1 MYRGRDYKGEGVC
14 PVLAN
19 PYRVTAGTGHR
30 ELLSGDPAWVTGQ
43 LPHACAWLRDAGMQ
57 YGISGMALGFDLDWA
72 EAVLDAG
79 MKLCIAIPFEE
90 QPARW
95 TRANKARWWTIRK
108 AATSEHIIGKVP
120 ADLPPKRRSGA
131 VNRLL
136 FDRNTFMF
144 DHAGAAITDWEPG
157 RVTGGTANALFYA
170 SMMRNLPGV
179 WLDPVNRK
187 VNFLLPGRADLEL
200 CALENDDCRHVA
212 LVTSVTIA
220 EQRLAEL
227 TAAGFTDWRIRHAR
241 QHQRHDD
248 GCGNCIE
255 QLARASQAAAARPA

>member
-1 MYRGRDYKGEGVC
+1 MLVS
-14 PVLAN
+14 

-30 ELLSGDPAWVTGQ
+30 ELLSGDPAWVTDQ
-43 LPHACAWLRDAGMQ
+43 LPRACTWLRAAGMQ

-72 EAVLDAG
+72 EAILDARL
-79 MKLCIAIPFEE
+79 KLCIAIPFEE

-95 TRANKARWWTIRK
+95 NRANKARWWKIRK
-108 AATSEHIIGKVP
+108 AATSERIVGKIP
-120 ADLPPKRRSGA
+120 SDMPPGRRAGA

-136 FDRNTFMF
+136 SDRNRFMF
-144 DHAGAAITDWEPG
+144 DHAGAALTVWEPG
-157 RVTGGTANALFYA
+157 RVTGGTAGALSYA
-170 SMMRNLPGV
+170 ALRHHMPGI

-212 LVTSVTIA
+212 LVASVAIA
-220 EQRLAEL
+220 EQRLAAL

-241 QHQRHDD
+241 QHERHDD
-248 GCGNCIE
+248 GCANCIE
-255 QLARASQAAAARPA
+255 QLALAAQTGAAAAQTA

>member
-1 MYRGRDYKGEGVC
+1 LDS
-14 PVLAN
+14 

-30 ELLSGDPAWVTGQ
+30 ELLAGDPAWVTDQ
-43 LPHACAWLRDAGMQ
+43 LPRACAWLRAAGMQ

-95 TRANKARWWTIRK
+95 TRANKARWWKIRK
-108 AATSEHIIGKVP
+108 AATRERVIGTIP
-120 ADLPPKRRSGA
+120 TDLPPRSRSGA

-136 FDRNTFMF
+136 FERNKFMF
-144 DHAGAAITDWEPG
+144 DHAGAAFTVWEPG
-157 RVTGGTANALFYA
+157 RVTGGTAAALLYA
-170 SMMRNLPGV
+170 SLRHHLPGV

-187 VNFLLPGRADLEL
+187 VNFRLPGRADLEL

-212 LVTSVTIA
+212 LITSVAIA
-220 EQRLAEL
+220 EQRLAAL

-241 QHQRHDD
+241 QHERHDD

-255 QLARASQAAAARPA
+255 QLARTSQAGVPSADA